1 MRHYPPDVFATVWSK
16 INDFAASGHLIATEE
31 VLRELEKMDDD
42 LYNWMKARSQL
53 VVPVDSAIQ
62 PVVSQILAA
71 HPRLV
76 NTQKGR
82 SQADPFVIAL
92 ARVENGV
99 VVSGETRSGSLNR
112 PKIPDVCD
120 ALGIRHIRLVDLFR
134 EQGWTI

>member
-1 MRHYPPDVFATVWSK
+1 VFPTVWK
-16 INDFAASGHLIATEE
+16 RIDDLATSGHLIATDE

-42 LYNWMKARSQL
+42 LYNWMKKRPHM
-53 VVPVDSAIQ
+53 VVPVDGRVQ
-62 PVVSQILAA
+62 PVVSQVLAA

-76 NTQKGR
+76 NTQRGR

-99 VVSGETRSGSLNR
+99 VVSGEMRSGNLNR
-112 PKIPDVCD
+112 PKVPDVCD
-120 ALGIRHIRLVDLFR
+120 ALGIRHIRLVDMFR